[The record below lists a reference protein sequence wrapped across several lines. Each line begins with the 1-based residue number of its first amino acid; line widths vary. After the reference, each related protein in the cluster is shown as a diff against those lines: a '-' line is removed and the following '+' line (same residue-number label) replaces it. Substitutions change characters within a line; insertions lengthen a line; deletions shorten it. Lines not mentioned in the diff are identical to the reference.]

1 MFPGHVRVFIV
12 IVIISIIAVIEIDD
26 TVSFDW
32 QFS

>member
-12 IVIISIIAVIEIDD
+12 IVIILIIGIIGIDD
-26 TVSFDW
+26 TVLFDW